1 MSYIEL
7 HASSAFSFLRGGSFP
22 EQLAEVAAELEMPA
36 IALLDRSGVYGAQRF
51 SVAAREHNVRP
62 IIGAELSMEDGSIV
76 PVLVESHTGYKNLCE
91 LLTQAHLRSEKG
103 KCAVRWD
110 ELPRFAE
117 GMIALLGSARFQ
129 RASFGI
135 LPNERS
141 ARQDVEHST
150 QDACAPQKRAGF
162 LIDAFGHENVF
173 VELQRHFIRGEKRIN
188 RELIDLARANRLSL
202 LATNGVQY
210 AKPYGREVLDVFTCI
225 REHTHLDAAGKLLSQ
240 NAERHLKSDREM
252 RELFRDLP
260 EAIENTSRLAERLTF
275 SLENL
280 GYEFPDY
287 PAPAGHS
294 MNSFLR
300 TIVWFG
306 AQQRYA
312 AISPKVKRQL
322 EEELA
327 LITKLGFSGYFL
339 IVWDIINFCREHNI
353 MVQGRG
359 SAANSAVCYC
369 LGITPVDPVENHLV
383 FERFLN
389 ESRKGWPDIDLDLPS
404 GDRREAVIQEI
415 YRRYGK
421 HGAAMTANV
430 ITYRGRSAAREIGK
444 ALNFSPSII
453 DRFSHLFASGDFPHT
468 LELESQI
475 EQAGLPKAHPRMP
488 AFIRL
493 YQAIYGLPR
502 HLGQHS
508 GGMIICQNKL
518 SSFVPLENASMPGRV
533 VAQWD
538 KDDCEDLGI
547 VKVDLLGL
555 GMMSVMQDAFELCR
569 ERGRPLDLAHIPT
582 NDEKTFDIMQNADTI
597 GVFQIESRAQMATLP
612 RMKPKCFYDV
622 VIEVAIIRPGP
633 IQGDMVHPYLAR
645 RAGKELVI
653 YFDDRLRPVLERT
666 LGVPLFQ
673 EQMLKIAMIM
683 ADFSGN
689 EAEELRRALSFH
701 RSEERM
707 RKVSVKLRVAMERKG
722 VGPDKIDKIIQS
734 ISSFALYGFPES
746 HAISFAILAY
756 GSAYL
761 KVHRAPEFYASLL
774 NNQPMGFY
782 TPATI
787 VKDAQR
793 HGLKIKP
800 VCVTH
805 SDWCCI
811 VLDDN
816 TVRLGFCVVNGLR
829 QEHAEE
835 LVRQRKDRAFESLA
849 DFKQRVPLSKDELR
863 SLAELGALNCFAEH
877 RRAAMWHVEETVHD
891 DLLGSG
897 ILGSTGC
904 QPVVCGSLPQT
915 SFDSARADTQS
926 VRQAAGRDRLAA
938 CAPQN
943 PESPLAPMSLPERVK
958 ADYETMNLT
967 TGPHPMKLLRKNLPN
982 IWRAID
988 LVHAVHGSTIQIAG
1002 NVICRQRPGTAKGF
1016 VFISLEDETGVS
1028 NAIVDP
1034 DLFERFRLV
1043 ITEEAFLLIEGQ
1055 VQNSD
1060 GVVLIKAREI
1070 KPLVHEPLP
1079 GSESHDFH

>member
-22 EQLAEVAAELEMPA
+22 EQLAEVAAELDMPA
-36 IALLDRSGVYGAQRF
+36 LALCDRDGVYGVQRF
-51 SVAAREHNVRP
+51 SVAAREHGVRS
-62 IIGAELSMEDGSIV
+62 IIGAELSIEDGSIL
-76 PVLVESHTGYKNLCE
+76 PVLVENRTGYKNLCE

-110 ELPRFAE
+110 ELPQFTE
-117 GMIALLGSARFQ
+117 GWVALFGLGSAGASSAVSRTSRDTHGKLFGGGAESPSRTGGSGRGA
-129 RASFGI
+129 RA
-135 LPNERS
+135 PYNAVDRT
-141 ARQDVEHST
+141 R
-150 QDACAPQKRAGF
+150 F
-162 LIDAFGHENVF
+162 LIEAFGRENVF
-173 VELQRHFIRGEKRIN
+173 VEVQRHFIRGEERIN
-188 RELIDLARANRLSL
+188 RELIDLAYANRLPL

-225 REHTHLDAAGKLLSQ
+225 REHTHLDIAGKLLSQ
-240 NAERHLKSDREM
+240 NAERYLKSDRQM

-260 EAIENTSRLAERLTF
+260 EAIENTSRLAERVTF

-280 GYEFPDY
+280 GYEFPEY
-287 PAPAGHS
+287 PVPAGHT
-294 MNSFLR
+294 MDSFLR

-312 AISPKVKRQL
+312 AISAKVKRQI

-327 LITKLGFSGYFL
+327 LITKLGFPGYFL
-339 IVWDIINFCREHNI
+339 IVWDIVNFCREHNI

-430 ITYRGRSAAREIGK
+430 ISYRGRSAAREIAK

-475 EQAGLPKAHPRMP
+475 EQAGLPKDHPCMP

-555 GMMSVMQDAFELCR
+555 GMMSVMQDALELCGG
-569 ERGRPLDLAHIPT
+569 RGRPLDLAHIPKDDAAT
-582 NDEKTFDIMQNADTI
+582 YEIMQHADTI

-612 RMKPKCFYDV
+612 RMKPECFYDV

-645 RAGKELVI
+645 RAGKEPVT
-653 YFDDRLRPVLERT
+653 YFDERLKPVLART

-707 RKVSVKLRVAMERKG
+707 RKVSVKLRTAMERKA
-722 VGPDKIDKIIQS
+722 VAPDKIDKIIHS
-734 ISSFALYGFPES
+734 ITSFALYGFPES

-756 GSAYL
+756 ASAYL

-793 HGLKIKP
+793 HGVKVKP
-800 VCVTH
+800 VCVTE
-805 SDWCCI
+805 SDWRCTVI
-811 VLDDN
+811 DN
-816 TVRLGFCVVNGLR
+816 NTFRLGLCVVNGLR
-829 QEHAEE
+829 QEHGEQIE
-835 LVRQRKDRAFESLA
+835 DERKNCVFKSLD
-849 DFKQRVPLSKDELR
+849 DFKQRVSLSKAELR
-863 SLAELGALNCFAEH
+863 TLAQLGAFNCFAKH
-877 RRAAMWHVEETVHD
+877 RRAAMWKVEETLHD
-891 DLLGSG
+891 DLLMSSHVVAAFVANAESQKQA
-897 ILGSTGC
+897 LGTSAST
-904 QPVVCGSLPQT
+904 T
-915 SFDSARADTQS
+915 
-926 VRQAAGRDRLAA
+926 
-938 CAPQN
+938 
-943 PESPLAPMSLPERVK
+943 SPLIPMTLPERVK

-967 TGPHPMKLLRKNLPN
+967 TGPHPMKLLRERLQNV
-982 IWRAID
+982 WRAID
-988 LVHAVHGSTIQIAG
+988 LTKAKHGSIVQIAG

-1016 VFISLEDETGVS
+1016 VFVSLEDETGVS

-1034 DLFERFRLV
+1034 DLFERFRLL
-1043 ITEEAFLLIEGQ
+1043 ITEEDFLVIEGE

-1060 GVVLIKAREI
+1060 NVVLIKTRQI
-1070 KPLVHEPLP
+1070 KPLAHGELV
-1079 GSESHDFH
+1079 GSESHDFR

>member
-1 MSYIEL
+1 MSYCEL
-7 HASSAFSFLRGGSFP
+7 HCCSAFSFLRGGSFP

-36 IALLDRSGVYGAQRF
+36 IALLDRNGVYGAQRF
-51 SVAAREHNVRP
+51 SVAAREHGVRP
-62 IIGAELSMEDGSIV
+62 IIGAELSMEDGSIL
-76 PVLVESHTGYKNLCE
+76 PVLVENRTGYKNLCG

-103 KCAVRWD
+103 NCAVRWD
-110 ELPRFAE
+110 DLAEFAQ
-117 GMIALLGSARFQ
+117 GLVALFGSG
-129 RASFGI
+129 S
-135 LPNERS
+135 
-141 ARQDVEHST
+141 
-150 QDACAPQKRAGF
+150 ACAPQTIANRARF
-162 LIDAFGHENVF
+162 LIDAFGPDNVF
-173 VELQRHFIRGEKRIN
+173 VELQRHFIRGEERIN
-188 RELIDLARANRLSL
+188 RELIDLARAHRLPL

-225 REHTHLDAAGKLLSQ
+225 REHTHLDAAGKLLTQ
-240 NAERHLKSDREM
+240 NAERHLKSDPQIRAI
-252 RELFRDLP
+252 FADLP
-260 EAIENTSRLAERLTF
+260 EAIDNTSRLAERLTF
-275 SLENL
+275 SLENI
-280 GYEFPDY
+280 GYKFPEY
-287 PAPAGHS
+287 PVPVGHS
-294 MNSFLR
+294 MDSFLR

-312 AISPKVKRQL
+312 AISPKVNRQI

-327 LITKLGFSGYFL
+327 LISKLGFPGYFL

-468 LELESQI
+468 MELEAQI
-475 EQAGLPKAHPRMP
+475 EAAGLPKHHPRMP

-493 YQAIYGLPR
+493 YHAIYGLPR

-569 ERGRPLDLAHIPT
+569 ERGRPLDLAHIPK
-582 NDEKTFDIMQNADTI
+582 NDEKTFDIMQHADTI

-645 RAGKELVI
+645 RAGKEPVT
-653 YFDDRLRPVLERT
+653 YFDDRLKPVLERT

-701 RSEERM
+701 RSEKRM
-707 RKVSVKLRVAMERKG
+707 RKVSVKLRAAMEGKG
-722 VGPDKIDKIIQS
+722 IAPDKIDKIIQS

-761 KVHRAPEFYASLL
+761 KVHRAPEFYASLI

-793 HGLKIKP
+793 HGVNIKP
-800 VCVTH
+800 VCVLQ
-805 SDWCCI
+805 SDWHCT
-811 VLDDN
+811 VVDDN

-835 LVRQRKDRAFESLA
+835 LVRQRQDRSFKSL
-849 DFKQRVPLSKDELR
+849 DDLKGHVPFAKNELR
-863 SLAELGALNCFAEH
+863 ALAELGALNCFAEH
-877 RRAAMWHVEETVHD
+877 RRAALWKVEETLHD
-891 DLLGSG
+891 DLLGSAG
-897 ILGSTGC
+897 ASPAVSRASRDTHFFGEGAEK
-904 QPVVCGSLPQT
+904 GGRG
-915 SFDSARADTQS
+915 ARA
-926 VRQAAGRDRLAA
+926 
-938 CAPQN
+938 
-943 PESPLAPMSLPERVK
+943 PLAPMTLPERVK

-967 TGPHPMKLLRKNLPN
+967 TGPHPMKLLREKLPN

-988 LVHAVHGSTIQIAG
+988 LFQARHGSTIQIAG

-1060 GVVLIKAREI
+1060 GVVLIKARDI
-1070 KPLVHEPLP
+1070 KPLVHERLV

>member
-1 MSYIEL
+1 MPYVEL
-7 HASSAFSFLRGGSFP
+7 HACSAFSFLRGGSFP
-22 EQLAEVAAELEMPA
+22 EQLAETAAELKMPA
-36 IALLDRSGVYGAQRF
+36 MALLDRNGVYGAQRF
-51 SVAAREHNVRP
+51 AVAAREHGVRP
-62 IIGAELSMEDGSIV
+62 IVGAELTMEDGSAL
-76 PVLVESHTGYKNLCE
+76 PVLVKDRRGYENLCA
-91 LLTQAHLRSEKG
+91 LLTQAHLRSAKG
-103 KCAVRWD
+103 ECAVQWK
-110 ELPRFAE
+110 ELSAFAP
-117 GMIALLGSARFQ
+117 GLVALIGPQQLDGLKPSSCIGALRGISGRAKLLINSLGR
-129 RASFGI
+129 
-135 LPNERS
+135 
-141 ARQDVEHST
+141 
-150 QDACAPQKRAGF
+150 
-162 LIDAFGHENVF
+162 ENVY
-173 VELQRHFIRGEKRIN
+173 VEIQRHFLRGEDRVN
-188 RELIDLARANRLSL
+188 QQLCDLAEQHHLPII
-202 LATNGVQY
+202 ATNGVQY
-210 AKPYGREVLDVFTCI
+210 ARPYGRQVLDVFTCI
-225 REHTHLDAAGKLLSQ
+225 REHTHLDAAGKLLTQ
-240 NAERHLKSDREM
+240 NAERHLKSDAEM
-252 RELFRDLP
+252 RALFADRLD
-260 EAIENTSRLAERLTF
+260 AIENTQRLADRLEFT
-275 SLENL
+275 LENI
-280 GYEFPDY
+280 GYEFPSFPVPD
-287 PAPAGHS
+287 GHD

-300 TIVWFG
+300 TITLFG
-306 AQQRYA
+306 AQQRYTS
-312 AISPKVKRQL
+312 ISTAVKRKL
-322 EEELA
+322 EEELS
-327 LITKLGFSGYFL
+327 LITRLGFSGYFL
-339 IVWDIINFCREHNI
+339 IVWDIINFCREHNV

-369 LGITPVDPVENHLV
+369 LGITPVDPVSNNLV
-383 FERFLN
+383 FERFLS

-404 GDRREAVIQEI
+404 GDRRESVIQEV

-444 ALNFSPSII
+444 SLNFSPNVI
-453 DRFSHLFASGDFPHT
+453 DRFSHLFAHGDFPHT
-468 LELESQI
+468 LDLRAQI
-475 EQAGLPKAHPRMP
+475 EQAGFPKAHPRMP
-488 AFIRL
+488 AFVSL

-508 GGMIICQNKL
+508 GGMIICQGKL

-569 ERGRPLDLAHIPT
+569 ERGRPLDLAHIPK
-582 NDEKTFDIMQNADTI
+582 NDEKTFDIMQHADTI

-645 RAGKELVI
+645 RAGKEPVT
-653 YFDDRLRPVLERT
+653 YFDERLKPVLERT

-683 ADFSGN
+683 ADISGN

-707 RKVSVKLRVAMERKG
+707 RKVSVKLRAAMERKG
-722 VGPDKIDKIIQS
+722 IPPDKIDKIIQS

-761 KVHRAPEFYASLL
+761 KVHRAPEFYASLI

-793 HGLKIKP
+793 HGVNIKP
-800 VCVTH
+800 VCVLQ
-805 SDWCCI
+805 SDWHCT
-811 VLDDN
+811 VVDDN
-816 TVRLGFCVVNGLR
+816 TVRLGFRVVNGLR

-835 LVRQRKDRAFESLA
+835 LLKQRQRRPFESL
-849 DFKQRVPLSKDELR
+849 DDLKRHVPFTKNELR
-863 SLAELGALNCFAEH
+863 ALAELGALNCFAEH
-877 RRAAMWHVEETVHD
+877 RRAAMWRVEETLHD
-891 DLLGSG
+891 DLLDDLGSARLQRANASPARTFG
-897 ILGSTGC
+897 ILPKQSLKSSRTQDAFAST
-904 QPVVCGSLPQT
+904 PE
-915 SFDSARADTQS
+915 
-926 VRQAAGRDRLAA
+926 A
-938 CAPQN
+938 CAPQTF
-943 PESPLAPMSLPERVK
+943 ESPLAPMTLPERVK

-967 TGPHPMKLLRKNLPN
+967 TGPHPMKLLREKFPN

-988 LVHAVHGSTIQIAG
+988 LVQARHGSTIQIAG

-1043 ITEEAFLLIEGQ
+1043 ITEEAFLLIEGE

-1060 GVVLIKAREI
+1060 GVVLIKARDI
-1070 KPLVHEPLP
+1070 KPLVHEKLV

>member
-22 EQLAEVAAELEMPA
+22 EQLAEVAAELDMPA
-36 IALLDRSGVYGAQRF
+36 LALCDRDGVYGVQRF
-51 SVAAREHNVRP
+51 SVAAREHGVRS
-62 IIGAELSMEDGSIV
+62 IIGAELSIEDGSIL
-76 PVLVESHTGYKNLCE
+76 PVLVENRTGYKNLCE
-91 LLTQAHLRSEKG
+91 LLTQAHLQSEKG

-110 ELPRFAE
+110 ELPQFTE
-117 GMIALLGSARFQ
+117 GSVALFGLGSAGASSAVSRTSRDTHGKLFGGGAESPSRTGGSGRGA
-129 RASFGI
+129 RA
-135 LPNERS
+135 PYNAVDRT
-141 ARQDVEHST
+141 R
-150 QDACAPQKRAGF
+150 F
-162 LIDAFGHENVF
+162 LIEAFGRENVF
-173 VELQRHFIRGEKRIN
+173 VEVQRHFIRGEERIN
-188 RELIDLARANRLSL
+188 RELIDLAYANRLPL

-210 AKPYGREVLDVFTCI
+210 AKLYGHEVLDVFTCI
-225 REHTHLDAAGKLLSQ
+225 REHTHLDIAGKLLSQ
-240 NAERHLKSDREM
+240 NAERYLKSDRQM

-280 GYEFPDY
+280 GYKFPEY
-287 PAPAGHS
+287 PVPAGHT
-294 MNSFLR
+294 MDSFLR

-312 AISPKVKRQL
+312 AISPKVKRQI

-327 LITKLGFSGYFL
+327 LITKLGFPGYFL
-339 IVWDIINFCREHNI
+339 IVWDVVNFCREHDI

-430 ITYRGRSAAREIGK
+430 ISYRGRSAAREIGK

-475 EQAGLPKAHPRMP
+475 EQAGLPKDHPRMP

-493 YQAIYGLPR
+493 YHAIYGLPR

-555 GMMSVMQDAFELCR
+555 GMMSVMQDALELCGG
-569 ERGRPLDLAHIPT
+569 RGRPLDLAHIPK
-582 NDEKTFDIMQNADTI
+582 NDAATYEIMQRADTI

-612 RMKPKCFYDV
+612 RMKPECFYDV

-645 RAGKELVI
+645 RAGKEPVT
-653 YFDDRLRPVLERT
+653 YFDERLKPVLQRT

-707 RKVSVKLRVAMERKG
+707 RKVSVKLRAAMEHKG
-722 VGPDKIDKIIQS
+722 VAPDQIDKIIHS
-734 ISSFALYGFPES
+734 ITSFALYGFPES

-793 HGLKIKP
+793 HGVKVKP
-800 VCVTH
+800 VCVTE
-805 SDWCCI
+805 SDWRCTVI
-811 VLDDN
+811 DN
-816 TVRLGFCVVNGLR
+816 NTFRLGLCVVNGLR
-829 QEHAEE
+829 QEHGEQIE
-835 LVRQRKDRAFESLA
+835 DERKHRAFKSLD
-849 DFKQRVPLSKDELR
+849 DFKRRVSLSKAEMR
-863 SLAELGALNCFAEH
+863 TLAELGAFNCFAQH
-877 RRAAMWHVEETVHD
+877 RRAAMWKVEETIYD
-891 DLLGSG
+891 DLLGSAG
-897 ILGSTGC
+897 ASPAVSRASRDTHREVFGGGAEKSRQC
-904 QPVVCGSLPQT
+904 
-915 SFDSARADTQS
+915 ARA
-926 VRQAAGRDRLAA
+926 
-938 CAPQN
+938 
-943 PESPLAPMSLPERVK
+943 PLPPMTLPERVR
-958 ADYETMNLT
+958 ADYDTMNLT
-967 TGPHPMKLLRKNLPN
+967 TGPHPMKLLRERLPN
-982 IWRAID
+982 VWRAID
-988 LVHAVHGSTIQIAG
+988 LTKAKHGSIVQIAG

-1016 VFISLEDETGVS
+1016 VFVSLEDETGVS

-1034 DLFERFRLV
+1034 DLFERFRLL
-1043 ITEEAFLLIEGQ
+1043 ITEEDFLVIEGE

-1060 GVVLIKAREI
+1060 NVVLIKTRQI
-1070 KPLVHEPLP
+1070 KPLAHGELV
-1079 GSESHDFH
+1079 GSESHDFR